1 MSFSHLSTISRAEL
15 LRRVG
20 SMEQIGGAELFTF
33 GEGPARGMQAV
44 SVRTGSGLV
53 CEVFTDRGMGLGE
66 ASIAGIPVNWLSAAG
81 PVAPCYYNS
90 AGSGWLQSFG
100 GGLMTSCGLTNVGAA
115 STVDGVEV
123 GLHGR
128 LSHLPAREVA
138 VRRQWVEDRFVID
151 ISGVVRDTI
160 VMGTAFELRR
170 NYRFVVGENSFR
182 ISDEIVNIGA
192 TAAPLFLL
200 YHFNFGYPLLSET
213 AELDIMPPPVT
224 TSVRDSTQ
232 IADIPAWRQM
242 TAPVAGIAERVFYHR
257 LATQADTTEVRL
269 CNVVG
274 DSQITMTM
282 RLPTAE
288 LGCLVE
294 WKMMGE
300 RDYVLGIEPGNCFVA
315 GRDAILAE
323 GGAEILA
330 PGTVKTVNIDV
341 GFDLAPVKDA

>member
-1 MSFSHLSTISRAEL
+1 
-15 LRRVG
+15 
-20 SMEQIGGAELFTF
+20 MEQIGGAELFTF

-44 SVRTGSGLV
+44 NVRTGAGLACQV
-53 CEVFTDRGMGLGE
+53 LTDRGMGLGE
-66 ASIAGIPVNWLSAAG
+66 ASIAGIPVNWLSAIG
-81 PVAPCYYNS
+81 PVAPCFYNP

-115 STVDGVEV
+115 TTVDDVEV

-138 VRRQWVEDRFVID
+138 IRRQWIEDRFVID
-151 ISGVVRDTI
+151 VYGVVRDAI
-160 VMGTAFELRR
+160 VMGTTFELRR
-170 NYRFVVGENSFR
+170 TYRFVVGENSFR
-182 ISDEIVNIGA
+182 ISDEIANVGA
-192 TAAPLFLL
+192 SAAPLFLL

-213 AELDIMPPPVT
+213 SELDIVPPPAT
-224 TSVRDSTQ
+224 TSVRDPSQ
-232 IADIPAWRQM
+232 IADIPAWRRM
-242 TAPVAGIAERVFYHR
+242 TAPVAGIAERVFYHH
-257 LATQADTTEVRL
+257 LARQADTTEVRL
-269 CNVVG
+269 GNVIG
-274 DSQITMTM
+274 DRRLTMTM

-323 GGAEILA
+323 DGAEILA
-330 PGTVKTVNIDV
+330 PGAVKAVNIDV
-341 GFDLAPVKDA
+341 GFDLAPAKGT